1 MLLCA
6 RTTSGATASW
16 FSWWW
21 PSAKATDG
29 RDSTTCLGF
38 GWPTCSGG
46 MASVLIAMSNSKQC
60 VHGEELVGLHEIRR
74 EVATVGQRRAPTAAG
89 ALNRPGDESPRYSTK
104 LGERAPGRRHGHRP
118 GGPSAAEGVG
128 ERSGAGSLAWYR
140 HPRYRR
146 PRSRAASVTPNEI
159 GPDLLVAPFRG
170 CRSGATTI
178 DAYPFTATS
187 WGWRRRSRPRP
198 SSGRRGLVPRSRH
211 GDQVVAMG

>member
-89 ALNRPGDESPRYSTK
+89 ALNRPGDESPRVFDEARRKSTRPASRPPTR
-104 LGERAPGRRHGHRP
+104 RAVSRRGCGRALGRRIAGLVPAPEIPQAPFTGRFGHP
-118 GGPSAAEGVG
+118 
-128 ERSGAGSLAWYR
+128 ERD
-140 HPRYRR
+140 R
-146 PRSRAASVTPNEI
+146 PRSFGGAVPGVPLRGDDDRRLPIHRNIV
-159 GPDLLVAPFRG
+159 GLAPPFQATAVLRPTG
-170 CRSGATTI
+170 ARSPVSA
-178 DAYPFTATS
+178 
-187 WGWRRRSRPRP
+187 W
-198 SSGRRGLVPRSRH
+198 
-211 GDQVVAMG
+211 